1 MANNRKA
8 FNFRSGLQVDNDNF
22 VVNANGLVGIGTSA
36 PEKYHLNVYGDT
48 RTTGLTTTRDLY
60 VTQNAEISGI
70 TTVGVLTAS
79 SVSVGG
85 TLTVSQ
91 IKIGSDVI
99 TKLIGYARTTFITD
113 NGGIGLHTT
122 SKLGINTTI
131 SPGASDPEFS
141 VFGNVD
147 VTGIITAT
155 TFSGNVIGDLNSS
168 GISTF
173 TELKVGTAITMSAG
187 IVTATT
193 FIGNL
198 TGNVTG
204 IATTAT
210 NLADGAN
217 ITTGTINDARLPDL
231 ITSNINILSG
241 TSYFNK
247 IGVNTTT
254 PSSDIHVRNN
264 IQTEIQVTSDS
275 NASLIG
281 LGRSESITGFNGVL
295 RYGNTDSAFS
305 QFSDPYSLDIMNY
318 GTGNLN
324 FYLNPSSIAGTTG
337 GFYWHKETQR
347 LMALTS
353 AGNLGVGLTNPLY
366 KLQVNGTAY
375 VSGDVEFGNN
385 LNLTNNLILG
395 SGGNIGINSSSPAQ
409 KLDVV
414 GNIAATGSI
423 TAGSISTT
431 SGTSS
436 QFLKADGS
444 IDSSTYLTS
453 ALQNVVEDTSPELGG
468 NLNLNSKYITG
479 TGGIDLIGIVTASGA
494 KIAGIVTVFG
504 QGIDYQWQGGTATA
518 WWKNEDMVSTSSWPA
533 AKGGT
538 DANFISGNGGTN
550 GITLNSTDSTF
561 GGKKS
566 MEMASGGSGSLRTTN
581 EDQNQW
587 WNGNDAFTVIMALR
601 KDGHGSGGAL
611 GDSFWAFNYN
621 TVSSNTNVGSWSV
634 GPFGDHSWDV
644 QYGEIFGYTGSQFDN
659 GYPFTYPWNGLF
671 MVRAHASFGYCELSV
686 NGGDGWRPLEMRHSR
701 PSSLPSSNYRSLSIL
716 NFSSE
721 NSTSHNAHGRVAECA
736 YWRNKRLG
744 GAELEAVT
752 RDWCNKFNL

>member
-1 MANNRKA
+1 MANIRKS
-8 FNFRSGLQVDNDNF
+8 FNFRNGVQVDNDNF
-22 VVNANGLVGIGTSA
+22 VVNANGLVGIGTSV
-36 PEKYHLNVYGDT
+36 PQNYLLNVYGDT

-60 VTQNAEISGI
+60 VTQNVEISGI

-79 SVSVGG
+79 SIDVANGVNVGG
-85 TLTVSQ
+85 ALTAATLKLANGETV
-91 IKIGSDVI
+91 DN
-99 TKLIGYARTTFITD
+99 LIGFARTTFITD
-113 NGGIGLHTT
+113 NGGVGLHTT
-122 SKLGINTTI
+122 SKIGINTTT
-131 SPGASDPEFS
+131 SPGASNPELS
-141 VFGNVD
+141 VFGNAN

-155 TFSGNVIGDLNSS
+155 TFSGNVTGDLNSS

-281 LGRSESITGFNGVL
+281 LGRSENITGFNGVL
-295 RYGNTDSAFS
+295 RYGNTDAAFS
-305 QFSDPYSLDIMNY
+305 QFSDPYSLDILNY

-337 GFYWHKETQR
+337 GFFWHKETQR

-353 AGNLGVGLTNPLY
+353 AGNLGVGITNPSY
-366 KLQVNGTAY
+366 KLQVVGTAY
-375 VSGDVEFGNN
+375 VSGDVEFANN
-385 LNLTNNLILG
+385 LNLTNNLILA
-395 SGGNIGINSSSPAQ
+395 SGGSIGINSSSPAQ

-414 GNIAATGSI
+414 GNIAATGNIVSVGNI

-468 NLNLNSKYITG
+468 NLNLNGKSITG
-479 TGGIDLIGIVTASGA
+479 VCTANISGIVTTTGSITAVDGFTSG
-494 KIAGIVTVFG
+494 IGVTTPVRILVTGSTLTFTVVG
-504 QGIDYQWQGGTATA
+504 VG
-518 WWKNEDMVSTSSWPA
+518 STSL
-533 AKGGT
+533 
-538 DANFISGNGGTN
+538 
-550 GITLNSTDSTF
+550 TLS
-561 GGKKS
+561 
-566 MEMASGGSGSLRTTN
+566 
-581 EDQNQW
+581 
-587 WNGNDAFTVIMALR
+587 
-601 KDGHGSGGAL
+601 
-611 GDSFWAFNYN
+611 
-621 TVSSNTNVGSWSV
+621 
-634 GPFGDHSWDV
+634 
-644 QYGEIFGYTGSQFDN
+644 
-659 GYPFTYPWNGLF
+659 
-671 MVRAHASFGYCELSV
+671 
-686 NGGDGWRPLEMRHSR
+686 
-701 PSSLPSSNYRSLSIL
+701 
-716 NFSSE
+716 
-721 NSTSHNAHGRVAECA
+721 
-736 YWRNKRLG
+736 
-744 GAELEAVT
+744 
-752 RDWCNKFNL
+752 

>member
-1 MANNRKA
+1 MANIRKS
-8 FNFRSGLQVDNDNF
+8 FNFRNGVQVDNDNF
-22 VVNANGLVGIGTSA
+22 VVNANGLVGIGTSV
-36 PEKYHLNVYGDT
+36 PQNYLLNVYGDT

-60 VTQNAEISGI
+60 VTQNVEISGI

-79 SVSVGG
+79 SIDVANGVNVGG
-85 TLTVSQ
+85 ALTAATLKLANGETV
-91 IKIGSDVI
+91 DN
-99 TKLIGYARTTFITD
+99 LIGFARTTFITD
-113 NGGIGLHTT
+113 NGGVGLHTT
-122 SKLGINTTI
+122 SKIGINTTT
-131 SPGASDPEFS
+131 SPGASNPELS
-141 VFGNVD
+141 VFGNAN

-155 TFSGNVIGDLNSS
+155 TFSGNVTGDLNSS

-281 LGRSESITGFNGVL
+281 LGRSESITGYNGVL

-337 GFYWHKETQR
+337 GFFWHKETNR

-353 AGNLGVGLTNPLY
+353 AGNLGVGLTNPAY

-375 VSGDVEFGNN
+375 VSGDVEFANN
-385 LNLTNNLILG
+385 LNLTNNLILA
-395 SGGNIGINSSSPAQ
+395 SGGSIGINSSSPAQ

-414 GNIAATGSI
+414 GNIAATGNIVSVGNI

-453 ALQNVVEDTSPELGG
+453 ALQNVVEDTNPQLGG
-468 NLNLNSKYITG
+468 NLNLNGKSITG
-479 TGGIDLIGIVTASGA
+479 VCTANF
-494 KIAGIVTVFG
+494 AGIVTTTRSITAA
-504 QGIDYQWQGGTATA
+504 QGFTSGIGVTTPVQISVTGSTLTFTVVG
-518 WWKNEDMVSTSSWPA
+518 VGSTSL
-533 AKGGT
+533 
-538 DANFISGNGGTN
+538 
-550 GITLNSTDSTF
+550 TLS
-561 GGKKS
+561 
-566 MEMASGGSGSLRTTN
+566 
-581 EDQNQW
+581 
-587 WNGNDAFTVIMALR
+587 
-601 KDGHGSGGAL
+601 
-611 GDSFWAFNYN
+611 
-621 TVSSNTNVGSWSV
+621 
-634 GPFGDHSWDV
+634 
-644 QYGEIFGYTGSQFDN
+644 
-659 GYPFTYPWNGLF
+659 
-671 MVRAHASFGYCELSV
+671 
-686 NGGDGWRPLEMRHSR
+686 
-701 PSSLPSSNYRSLSIL
+701 
-716 NFSSE
+716 
-721 NSTSHNAHGRVAECA
+721 
-736 YWRNKRLG
+736 
-744 GAELEAVT
+744 
-752 RDWCNKFNL
+752 